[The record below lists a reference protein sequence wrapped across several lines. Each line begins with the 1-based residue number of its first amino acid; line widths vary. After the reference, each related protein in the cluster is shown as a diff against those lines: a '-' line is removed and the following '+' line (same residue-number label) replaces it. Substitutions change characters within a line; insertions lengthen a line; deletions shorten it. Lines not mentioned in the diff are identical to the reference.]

1 METATVARD
10 PSATLRNVEIKA
22 RVAGEEGFER
32 RIALAKQL
40 TGTDG
45 VLIVQRDVFFNVSSG
60 RLKLRYLT
68 HKKSELISYDRPD
81 VAGPKLSQYELLEL
95 DEPER
100 LERILASTVGVRG
113 RVTKRRH
120 LFLHDQT
127 RIHLDAVDGLGHYL
141 EFETVLRPEQSS
153 EDGQRI
159 VDMMMARFE
168 ITPDDLVTGAYMDQL
183 SSK

>member
-1 METATVARD
+1 METATAGKD
-10 PSATLRNVEIKA
+10 SNTTLRNVEIKA
-22 RVAGEEGFER
+22 RLAGEEEFER
-32 RIALAKQL
+32 RITIAKQL

-45 VLIVQRDVFFNVSSG
+45 ELILQNDVFFNVSSR

-95 DEPER
+95 DDPER
-100 LERILASTVGVRG
+100 LERMLASTVGVRG

-120 LFLHDQT
+120 LFLHGQT

-153 EDGQRI
+153 EEGQRI
-159 VDMMMARFE
+159 VDTMMARFE

-183 SSK
+183 SDK

>member
-1 METATVARD
+1 METVTAAKD
-10 PSATLRNVEIKA
+10 PDLTLRNVEIKA
-22 RVAGEEGFER
+22 RLDGEGGFER
-32 RIALAKQL
+32 RIAIAKQL

-45 VLIVQRDVFFNVSSG
+45 ELILQNDVFFNVSNG

-95 DEPER
+95 DDPER
-100 LERILASTVGVRG
+100 LERMLASTVGVRG

-120 LFLHDQT
+120 LFLHEQT

-153 EDGQRI
+153 EEGQRI
-159 VDMMMARFE
+159 VDTMMARFE
-168 ITPDDLVTGAYMDQL
+168 ITADDLVTGAYMDQL
-183 SSK
+183 SGK